1 VTWFRR
7 ALLYAPA
14 AGVVLFIVLYAI
26 AALLYP
32 GGSYDDRH
40 APGFSLVHN
49 YFCDLLHPVALNG
62 VVNPG
67 RGIGLVA
74 MALIVPTLVFFW
86 HSVVVLFANQRALRL
101 TTRIAG
107 SISAAGMLLLLTP
120 FHDSAVEIG
129 GGFGLVAFFAV
140 LAALPRAKHGL
151 LFLGGVAAMVVSA
164 ACFFIWRT
172 GVGLPALASLQKLAF
187 ALFLAWV
194 LVASLAA
201 GHASRTTVEE
211 RPLAT

>member
-1 VTWFRR
+1 VTRFRR
-7 ALLYAPA
+7 GLPYAPA
-14 AGVVLFIVLYAI
+14 AGVVLFFVLYAI

-32 GGSYDDRH
+32 GGSYEDRH

-49 YFCDLLHPVALNG
+49 YFCDLLDPVALNG
-62 VVNPG
+62 VANPG

-74 MALIVPTLVFFW
+74 MALIVPTLGFFW
-86 HSVVVLFANQRALRL
+86 HSVVVLYPHQRTLGL

-107 SISAAGMLLLLTP
+107 SISAAATLLLLTP

-140 LAALPRAKHGL
+140 LAALPRAKHGI
-151 LFLGGVAAMVVSA
+151 LFLGGVAAMLVSA

-172 GVGLPALASLQKLAF
+172 GMGLPALASLQKLAF
-187 ALFLAWV
+187 ALFLVWV
-194 LVASLAA
+194 FVASAVAA
-201 GHASRTTVEE
+201 RVSRTLVEKP
-211 RPLAT
+211 R

>member
-1 VTWFRR
+1 VTRFRR
-7 ALLYAPA
+7 ALPYAPA
-14 AGVVLFIVLYAI
+14 AGVVLFIVFYGI

-62 VVNPG
+62 VPNPG

-74 MALIVPTLVFFW
+74 MALIVPTLAFFW
-86 HSVVVLFANQRALRL
+86 HSVVALFPNQRALRL

-107 SISAAGMLLLLTP
+107 SISAAATLLLLTP

-129 GGFGLVAFFAV
+129 GAFGLIAFFAV
-140 LAALPRAKHGL
+140 LAALPRAKHAF

-172 GVGLPALASLQKLAF
+172 GVGLPALAGLQKLAF
-187 ALFLAWV
+187 ALFLFWV
-194 LVASLAA
+194 FAASAVAAR
-201 GHASRTTVEE
+201 ASR
-211 RPLAT
+211 PLIGPTNVW

>member
-1 VTWFRR
+1 VTGFRR
-7 ALLYAPA
+7 ALPYAPA
-14 AGVVLFIVLYAI
+14 AGVVLFFVLYAI

-32 GGSYDDRH
+32 GGSYDHRH

-62 VVNPG
+62 VANPG
-67 RGIGLVA
+67 RVIGLVA
-74 MALIVPTLVFFW
+74 MALIVPTLALFW
-86 HSVVVLFANQRALRL
+86 HSVVALYPEQRALRL

-107 SISAAGMLLLLTP
+107 SISAAGTLLLLTP

-129 GGFGLVAFFAV
+129 GGFGLIAFFAV
-140 LAALPRAKHGL
+140 LAALPRAKHGF

-172 GVGLPALASLQKLAF
+172 EMGLPALASLQKLAF
-187 ALFLAWV
+187 ALFLFWV
-194 LVASLAA
+194 FAASAVAARE
-201 GHASRTTVEE
+201 SRPVIPSE
-211 RPLAT
+211 